1 MHDEAPPELS
11 DLLDQIAF
19 FLAQPLNF
27 TSTDPET
34 TETKVRIL
42 TAAAYYFNIL
52 SVREFGGRLGT
63 PRDHGL
69 VEQVVAAA
77 FQTFGG
83 VDPHPGPFDK
93 AAMLLRGITQ
103 GHPFNDGNKR
113 TGFLVAVYFLE
124 LWDILHRSRFQ
135 LLQSSTCASPSPRE
149 RSATLMLLP
158 RDCNNSGQKMR
169 QLCSRERSI
178 Q

>member
-1 MHDEAPPELS
+1 MSEEEPPELTV
-11 DLLDQIAF
+11 LLDSFRFI
-19 FLAQPLNF
+19 LAQPLDF
-27 TSTDPET
+27 SQTDPDT
-34 TETKVRIL
+34 IAAKVRIL

-52 SVREFGGRLGT
+52 AVAEFGGRPGA
-63 PRDHGL
+63 PRAQGL

-113 TGFLVAVYFLE
+113 TGFLVAAYFLE
-124 LWDILHRSRFQ
+124 LIRHPPPTPLPVDAVVELCLDISAGAIRDVDVIAQR
-135 LLQSSTCASPSPRE
+135 LQHLWNP
-149 RSATLMLLP
+149 
-158 RDCNNSGQKMR
+158 
-169 QLCSRERSI
+169 
-178 Q
+178 

>member
-1 MHDEAPPELS
+1 MRREEPPEFA
-11 DLLDQIAF
+11 DLLDQIQF
-19 FLAQPLNF
+19 YLAQPLDF
-27 TSTDPET
+27 TKTDSDT
-34 TETKVRIL
+34 ILVKVRIL

-52 SVREFGGRLGT
+52 ALREFGGRAGT
-63 PRDHGL
+63 ARDHGL

-124 LWDILHRSRFQ
+124 LMGYPLSE
-135 LLQSSTCASPSPRE
+135 P
-149 RSATLMLLP
+149 LP
-158 RDCNNSGQKMR
+158 VEDVV
-169 QLCSRERSI
+169 QLCLAVSAGEIRDVQLIAQRLREFWSEMDT
-178 Q
+178 